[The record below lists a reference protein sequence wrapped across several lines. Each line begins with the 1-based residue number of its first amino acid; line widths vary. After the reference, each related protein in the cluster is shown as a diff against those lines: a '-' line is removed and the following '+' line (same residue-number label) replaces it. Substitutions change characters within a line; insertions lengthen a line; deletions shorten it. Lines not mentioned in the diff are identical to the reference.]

1 MHICSGSPDPLLD
14 TPLPSLYKLN
24 KLKRLPHIEF
34 IELNLHLFKSLC
46 ATSYIHLISVHCTAV
61 YARARNLR
69 VFVERNSRVS
79 FLRSL
84 HFFEFWIYEE
94 NDRKTTY
101 RNYLQNCLT
110 PFMKPG
116 VLYWIRCATL
126 SSVSCSGC
134 PIKYLC

>member
-1 MHICSGSPDPLLD
+1 MYICSGSPDPLLD

-24 KLKRLPHIEF
+24 KLKRLPHNEF

-84 HFFEFWIYEE
+84 HFLNFEFMKKMTERQHIEIIY
-94 NDRKTTY
+94 KTAWLPLWNRVFYTGFVVLPS
-101 RNYLQNCLT
+101 LQFRALV
-110 PFMKPG
+110 
-116 VLYWIRCATL
+116 VL
-126 SSVSCSGC
+126 
-134 PIKYLC
+134 

>member
-94 NDRKTTY
+94 RQHIEIIYKTAWLHLWNRVFYTGFVVLPS
-101 RNYLQNCLT
+101 LQFRALV
-110 PFMKPG
+110 
-116 VLYWIRCATL
+116 VL
-126 SSVSCSGC
+126 
-134 PIKYLC
+134 